1 MMNAIY
7 PRALQFITMESQ
19 ETSKAEKQI
28 DRLDRLS
35 SSGHG
40 TSLKYAKEIT
50 CYTSKFSNNILF
62 IGMEL
67 CILGLR
73 SFSPERK
80 KMCSEKL
87 NKAKVIGCC
96 FASSWFYS
104 TSGAALDRC
113 QKAEMCVC
121 KSSDCTSWLPFCPLG
136 FRI

>member
-7 PRALQFITMESQ
+7 HRALQFITMESQ

-50 CYTSKFSNNILF
+50 CCMSKFSNNILL

-67 CILGLR
+67 
-73 SFSPERK
+73 
-80 KMCSEKL
+80 
-87 NKAKVIGCC
+87 
-96 FASSWFYS
+96 WF
-104 TSGAALDRC
+104 SGARVLFPRKEKD
-113 QKAEMCVC
+113 V
-121 KSSDCTSWLPFCPLG
+121 F
-136 FRI
+136 F